1 MPFFTKAKKSIA
13 FFFKN
18 TDRILLLL
26 CVLTSVYGFILVYSA
41 AGGSFRGYILQL
53 AAYIVGLLAAIGISQ
68 IDYEAI
74 CAFWPVWAGISVV
87 LVILTLTPLGLGVG
101 GADDQAWLAIRLGS
115 FQMTLQPAE
124 LMKVAFI
131 ITFSKHLSMV
141 REEINRPKNLLLLLL
156 HGAVP
161 IGLVTLQGDD
171 GTMLVFFL
179 MLVTMLFIAGVKP
192 LYFLIAGIAGGC
204 VLPFIWDLVIKEK
217 MDRILALIYV
227 EDYLQGA
234 GWQQYQSLISLGSG
248 GLWGKG
254 YMNGGSFFARNN
266 DFILTVAGEE
276 FGFIGALLVLVLL
289 ALIIW
294 EIWRCAATARDRL
307 GMFLCVG
314 TMAMIAFQTIIN
326 IGMVLRLLPVVG
338 ITLPFFSTGGTS
350 VGTLYLAIGLVFS
363 VHFSSRARAHNTIF
377 TKPL

>member
-1 MPFFTKAKKSIA
+1 MENFAGNGFFRLKGGGGLPFFAKAKKSIV

-161 IGLVTLQGDD
+161 IGLVTLQGND
-171 GTMLVFFL
+171 GHH
-179 MLVTMLFIAGVKP
+179 AGVFP
-192 LYFLIAGIAGGC
+192 DARHDAVYRGGQAALFPHRRNCGRLCPSLY
-204 VLPFIWDLVIKEK
+204 
-217 MDRILALIYV
+217 
-227 EDYLQGA
+227 
-234 GWQQYQSLISLGSG
+234 LGSG
-248 GLWGKG
+248 
-254 YMNGGSFFARNN
+254 
-266 DFILTVAGEE
+266 
-276 FGFIGALLVLVLL
+276 
-289 ALIIW
+289 
-294 EIWRCAATARDRL
+294 
-307 GMFLCVG
+307 
-314 TMAMIAFQTIIN
+314 
-326 IGMVLRLLPVVG
+326 
-338 ITLPFFSTGGTS
+338 
-350 VGTLYLAIGLVFS
+350 
-363 VHFSSRARAHNTIF
+363 H
-377 TKPL
+377 